1 MKPQR
6 PVLLCVF
13 AAGAVALAGCGGA
26 RSSGDTTGG
35 GNSAQ
40 NYTIKFSHVVA
51 PSAPKGKAAL
61 KFKELAESKSG
72 GRISVQVFANSEL
85 YGDKD
90 EFQALQSN
98 SAQMLAP
105 STAKFTTVAP
115 EVQVLDLPFLFD
127 APEDIPDVVSP
138 DTQVGKAIFDN
149 QKLAA
154 KNMKPLGLWDAG
166 LKHLSSNKAMR
177 TPADLAGLK
186 MRIQPSDV
194 LKVQF
199 QTWKANPTPM
209 AFSEVYNAMQQGV
222 VDGGENPWSNIESQ
236 KMHTVQRHITESGH
250 GYLGYILVVNNTFY
264 DSLPDDL
271 KQAVDEAAKE
281 AGDYNRQVAEEVNQE
296 SKRKIQAAGTTT
308 IYTPTEQ
315 ERKAFK
321 DAVVPSVWNQFR
333 DLIGADIIDELLK
346 NQAS

>member
-1 MKPQR
+1 MRLAR
-6 PVLLCVF
+6 PVALCSL
-13 AAGAVALAGCGGA
+13 ALGLTVVAGCGGA
-26 RSSGDTTGG
+26 RSGG
-35 GNSAQ
+35 GADASGGQ
-40 NYTIKFSHVVA
+40 KFTIKFSHVVA
-51 PSAPKGKAAL
+51 ASAPKGKAAL

-72 GRISVQVFANSEL
+72 GRISVQVFPNSEL

-127 APEDIPDVVSP
+127 TPADIPKIVSP
-138 DTQVGKAIFDN
+138 TTKVGKAIFEN

-154 KNMKPLGLWDAG
+154 KNMKPLGLWDSG
-166 LKHLSSNKAMR
+166 LKQLSSNKPMK

-194 LKVQF
+194 LKAQF
-199 QTWKANPTPM
+199 QAWKANPTPM

-236 KMHTVQRHITESGH
+236 KMHTVQKHISESNH
-250 GYLGYILVVNNTFY
+250 GYLGYILVINNTFY
-264 DSLPDDL
+264 KSLPDDL
-271 KQAVDEAAKE
+271 KKAVDEAAKE
-281 AGDYNRQVAEEVNQE
+281 SSDYNRQVAEEVNAE
-296 SKRKIQAAGTTT
+296 SKKKIEAAKTST
-308 IYTPTEQ
+308 IYTLTDQ

-321 DAVVPSVWNQFR
+321 DVVVPSVWNQFK

-346 NQAS
+346 SQAK